1 MWFQSRVCR
10 RSRAWFFLLTGFL
23 LVFSLG
29 CSSETGYKQI
39 DFSRTVKV
47 EQPEPT
53 ASDTSKLRVAVAAM
67 ISPKETISFYRK
79 LLDYIGRK
87 IGTDITLIQR
97 RTYSE
102 INELFPKGE
111 IDLAFICTGPYALGR
126 EVFGFDALA
135 TPVVRGEPFYRS
147 YLIVHKDKSFKGLAD
162 LKGRVFA
169 FTDPES
175 NTGALV
181 PKFWL
186 MELNQT
192 PETFFREVTYTYS
205 HDNSILAV
213 AKGLV
218 DGATV
223 DGHLWEYYNQR
234 NPFYTSMTRVIKK
247 SGPFGSPPLV
257 ASTYLSAH
265 LKKQIQELLLSM
277 HQEPDGREILDELMI
292 DRFLT
297 PEDEWYMP
305 VKEIYRQVRSHP
317 AKREDETEKS

>member
-1 MWFQSRVCR
+1 MFPLSVALRCSRI
-10 RSRAWFFLLTGFL
+10 SIFLLPGFL
-23 LVFSLG
+23 LFFSLG
-29 CSSETGYKQI
+29 CSSETSYKQI
-39 DFSRTVKV
+39 DFSKTVRV
-47 EQPEPT
+47 DQPESP
-53 ASDTSKLRVAVAAM
+53 AGDTPRLRVAVAAM
-67 ISPKETISFYRK
+67 ISPKETLSYYRD
-79 LLDYIGRK
+79 LLDYVGRK
-87 IGTDITLIQR
+87 LETDITLIQR
-97 RTYSE
+97 RTYGE

-111 IDLAFICTGPYALGR
+111 IDLAFICTGPYAFGR

-135 TPVVRGEPFYRS
+135 TPVVRGEPFYQS
-147 YLIVHKDKSFKGLAD
+147 YLIVHKDKGYKGLND

-181 PKFWL
+181 PKYWL
-186 MELNQT
+186 MELDQT
-192 PETFFREVTYTYS
+192 PETFFSEVTYTYS

-265 LKKQIQELLLSM
+265 LKKQIQDLLLMM
-277 HQEPDGREILDELMI
+277 HHDTEGRQILDELLI
-292 DRFLT
+292 DKFLP
-297 PEDEWYMP
+297 PEDSWYMP
-305 VKEIYRQVRSHP
+305 VREIYRQVLSYP
-317 AKREDETEKS
+317 VKREDETKKS